1 MRVYMEDFMDEDD
14 LNAACKLICNNNTTT
29 ATTSLNLY
37 AKLSEY
43 YANKRVLFNLTA
55 H

>member
-1 MRVYMEDFMDEDD
+1 MDKND
-14 LNAACKLICNNNTTT
+14 LDAAFICRIT
-29 ATTSLNLY
+29 ATTLLNVY

-43 YANKRVLFNLTA
+43 YANKRVLFKLTA

>member
-1 MRVYMEDFMDEDD
+1 MGDFIDEDD
-14 LNAACKLICNNNTTT
+14 LDAAFICRIT
-29 ATTSLNLY
+29 ATALLNVY

>member
-14 LNAACKLICNNNTTT
+14 LDASFICRMT
-29 ATTSLNLY
+29 ASTLLSVY

-43 YANKRVLFNLTA
+43 YANKRVLFKLTA
-55 H
+55 R